1 MASTEAAV
9 AACAASDA
17 VTRCRSSTISCSV
30 DSNLRVSVPW
40 NARTDL
46 SIDLIE
52 AAVKVRIAES
62 TWLVSSLRRAS
73 AIP

>member
-30 DSNLRVSVPW
+30 ASGLRLTVPW
-40 NARTDL
+40 NDLTDV
-46 SIDLIE
+46 SIDSME
-52 AAVKVRIAES
+52 AAVKVRIVES
-62 TWLVSSLRRAS
+62 TWLVNSLRRAS
-73 AIP
+73 TIP